1 MSYEAV
7 QAVLERTVT
16 DPSFRTRLFT
26 QPEEAL
32 AEYELNP
39 DENSAL
45 RELCV
50 DAGQSESA
58 ALDRRETKKVL
69 PFWLTGGLKTET
81 LRVLLNGVSAQRPT
95 HSVFLGGEQLP
106 LEARMGGVFLGF
118 LCATLLIVV

>member
-26 QPEEAL
+26 QPDDAL
-32 AEYELNP
+32 AEYELSS
-39 DENSAL
+39 DEDNAL

-50 DAGQSESA
+50 DADQSESA

-69 PFWLTGGLKTET
+69 PFWLTGGL
-81 LRVLLNGVSAQRPT
+81 
-95 HSVFLGGEQLP
+95 
-106 LEARMGGVFLGF
+106 
-118 LCATLLIVV
+118 

>member
-16 DPSFRTRLFT
+16 DAAFRSQLFT
-26 QPEEAL
+26 HPEEAL
-32 AEYELNP
+32 ASYELTA
-39 DENSAL
+39 DESGAL

-69 PFWLTGGLKTET
+69 PFWLTGGL
-81 LRVLLNGVSAQRPT
+81 
-95 HSVFLGGEQLP
+95 
-106 LEARMGGVFLGF
+106 
-118 LCATLLIVV
+118 

>member
-16 DPSFRTRLFT
+16 DPSFRTKLFT
-26 QPEEAL
+26 QPDDAL
-32 AEYELNP
+32 AEFELSS
-39 DENSAL
+39 DENNAL

-69 PFWLTGGLKTET
+69 PFWLTGGL
-81 LRVLLNGVSAQRPT
+81 
-95 HSVFLGGEQLP
+95 
-106 LEARMGGVFLGF
+106 
-118 LCATLLIVV
+118 

>member
-1 MSYEAV
+1 MSSEAV

-32 AEYELNP
+32 AEYELTS

-69 PFWLTGGLKTET
+69 PFWLTGGL
-81 LRVLLNGVSAQRPT
+81 
-95 HSVFLGGEQLP
+95 
-106 LEARMGGVFLGF
+106 
-118 LCATLLIVV
+118 